1 MATGLSL
8 DPGQPEQG
16 CLALGDSLFQEH
28 GVFRATLAFT
38 DSGVL
43 VSPAAPSTAYEK
55 LT

>member
-1 MATGLSL
+1 MTTRLSL
-8 DPGQPEQG
+8 DPGQPEQD

-28 GVFRATLAFT
+28 GVFRTTPAFT

-43 VSPAAPSTAYEK
+43 VPSAAPLAAYEK